1 VLRVNEGLLAGTLHS
16 VTAGG
21 SDGEVLT
28 ACSIHLPVRERSGFM
43 ACVCVREC
51 ACVCVRMCNGAR
63 FTLRSLC
70 CAPIHTAAAL
80 ALPSLIRGPHS
91 ISAIPALEGRS
102 VLISVRECSQRPGQ
116 VKSKEGLDPL
126 SFKPPALCGRD
137 SAALLSSSPVL
148 SYRPGIAQSS
158 PTSDML
164 PSPLHDELCFN

>member
-1 VLRVNEGLLAGTLHS
+1 
-16 VTAGG
+16 
-21 SDGEVLT
+21 
-28 ACSIHLPVRERSGFM
+28 M
-43 ACVCVREC
+43 CVCARVKVC
-51 ACVCVRMCNGAR
+51 ACACVRMCTVVRGKV
-63 FTLRSLC
+63 
-70 CAPIHTAAAL
+70 HTVLFVPRTDPHTPAMT
-80 ALPSLIRGPHS
+80 LPSLIRGPHS

-137 SAALLSSSPVL
+137 STALLSSSPVL

-164 PSPLHDELCFN
+164 HSPLHDELCFN